1 MPAIQK
7 EVSVAAA
14 GTNDNVFSGSAFEFA
29 RTRVLLSLGVTAAAT
44 GSFITINSGS
54 DVLLEESAPYVAT
67 LFPVVPDQMFYND
80 VMEQGDRLV
89 LRVRNPTAGAIIH
102 RAIALMTAVA

>member
-7 EVSVAAA
+7 EVSVPTASV
-14 GTNDNVFSGSAFEFA
+14 NDNVFSGSAFEFA
-29 RTRVLLSLGVTAAAT
+29 RSRVLLSLGVTAAAT
-44 GSFITINSGS
+44 GTFITVNSGS

-67 LFPVVPDQMFYND
+67 IFPIVPDQMFYND

-89 LRVRNPTAGAIIH
+89 LRVRNPTGAPVIH
-102 RAIALMTAVA
+102 RAIALMTSVS

>member
-14 GTNDNVFSGSAFEFA
+14 GLNDNVFAGSAFEFA
-29 RTRVLLSLGVTAAAT
+29 RTRMLLSLGITAAAT
-44 GSFITINSGS
+44 GSFVTLNSGS
-54 DVLLEESAPYVAT
+54 DVLLEESAPYVST

-102 RAIALMTAVA
+102 RAIALMTQVA